1 MQDQAS
7 LPSSAWSDGVFFRG
21 GEDSVVA
28 ASKREVIRKDP
39 CQAVHGPMV
48 YFSEVVKTALW
59 QQQAATTPS
68 VCSHDVVWHR

>member
-7 LPSSAWSDGVFFRG
+7 LPSSAWSDGVFLRG

-28 ASKREVIRKDP
+28 ASKREVIAKDR

-59 QQQAATTPS
+59 QQARERSLEKIPAKQCM
-68 VCSHDVVWHR
+68 V